1 MAISDRI
8 DIDNE
13 SVQVKQ
19 QRELNNSKLISSVEI
34 PKKERRGF
42 CTNCS
47 IF

>member
-13 SVQVKQ
+13 NEQVKQ
-19 QRELNNSKLISSVEI
+19 QRALNSSKLISNEI

>member
-13 SVQVKQ
+13 SEQVKQ
-19 QRELNNSKLISSVEI
+19 QRKLNGSKLITNEI
-34 PKKERRGF
+34 PKKERKGF